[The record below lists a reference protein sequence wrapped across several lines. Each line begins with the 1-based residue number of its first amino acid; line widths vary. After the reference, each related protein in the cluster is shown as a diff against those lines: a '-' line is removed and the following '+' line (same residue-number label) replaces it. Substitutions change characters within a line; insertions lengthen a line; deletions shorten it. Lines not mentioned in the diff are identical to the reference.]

1 MKKRIS
7 LIGMVLI
14 IGLNSCG
21 IFKKG
26 CNCPKVYYKS
36 YPQSRK

>member
-1 MKKRIS
+1 MKKLAS
-7 LIGMVLI
+7 LICVIVALSLSG
-14 IGLNSCG
+14 CG

-36 YPQSRK
+36 YPAQQK